1 MMIKH
6 KLHQSLYLKCLVIF
20 FAFVWL
26 LPNHYP
32 PWGTFHNDAYAAF
45 VLLLVAGVVSYI
57 TAARQM
63 VWHWQTLVVLACI
76 LIPLVQYLFGQISW
90 FGTAWINMTYL
101 SGLACAMAL
110 GAQWEKYAP
119 GRCGDFLFIALL
131 AAGVVSVAIGIC
143 QWLGLGVSAFW
154 VLESDGRPFA
164 NLSQANQAATLYVLC
179 VLGCAWLYRRKKISG
194 LLAVFLTALLL
205 LGLAM
210 SGSRTGWLN
219 AALVGAALVVWSY
232 KSKHKRWALAAA
244 GGWIVL
250 TALIVTLP
258 RISLHLLLSEPVD
271 WASRSLLNSRDV
283 IWQLAWDA
291 ATRQPVW
298 GYGWGQTIAATLN
311 AAPDH
316 PPLIA
321 ITDHAHNLF
330 LDLLLWNGLVLGAV
344 ICLALSVWLLWMLA
358 RVKTLGQLLLVLFLV
373 VLGVHAMTE
382 YPLHYA
388 YFLLPAGMVAG
399 MLGQQ
404 LGAPVAATTSVKPLI
419 LLFLSAGI
427 ALAVTVRDYI
437 HIETGITAI
446 RFESALIKH
455 NLPTTPPDIW
465 VLTDLRAVI
474 VMARW
479 QPEKGTPLEELKA
492 MKSTAFTYASSNNM
506 LKMAQAY
513 GLNGN
518 KQQAIYWL
526 QIACH
531 TTPKSVCQKIRY
543 IWVNDPRLSG
553 FPWPIQSL

>member
-1 MMIKH
+1 MIKH
-6 KLHQSLYLKCLVIF
+6 KLHQSLYLKCLVVF
-20 FAFVWL
+20 FVFVWL

-32 PWGTFHNDAYAAF
+32 PWGAFHNDAFVAF
-45 VLLLVAGVVSYI
+45 VLLLVAGVVFYL
-57 TAARQM
+57 TATPQI
-63 VWHWQTLVVLACI
+63 VWHWQTLAVLACI
-76 LIPLVQYLFGQISW
+76 LIPLTQYLFGQISW
-90 FGTAWINMTYL
+90 FGTAWINMAYL
-101 SGLACAMAL
+101 LGLACAMAL
-110 GAQWEKYAP
+110 GAQWEKSAP
-119 GRCGDFLFIALL
+119 GRCGDFLFTALL
-131 AAGVVSVAIGIC
+131 AAGVLSVVIGIC

-154 VLESDGRPFA
+154 VLESPGRPFA
-164 NLSQANQAATLYVLC
+164 NLSQANQAASLYVLC

-194 LLAVFLTALLL
+194 ALAGFLTALLL

-219 AALVGAALVVWSY
+219 AALVGAALVVWAH

-244 GGWIVL
+244 GGWVVL
-250 TALIVTLP
+250 TSLVVALPWL
-258 RISLHLLLSEPVD
+258 SLQLLLSEPVD
-271 WASRSLLNSRDV
+271 WASRGLLNSRDV
-283 IWQLAWDA
+283 IWQLVWDA
-291 ATRQPVW
+291 ITRQPFW
-298 GYGWGQTIAATLN
+298 GYGWGQTIVATLN

-316 PPLIA
+316 QPLSSIS
-321 ITDHAHNLF
+321 DHAHNLF

-344 ICLALSVWLLWMLA
+344 ICVALSVWMLWMLA
-358 RVKTLGQLLLVLFLV
+358 RVKTLGQLLLVLFLA
-373 VLGVHAMTE
+373 VLGLHAMTE

-388 YFLLPAGMVAG
+388 YFLLPAGLVAG

-404 LGAPVAATTSVKPLI
+404 LGAPVAVTTSLKPLI
-419 LLFLSAGI
+419 LLFVGAGI

-479 QPEKGTPLEELKA
+479 QPQKGTPLKELNT
-492 MKSTAFTYASSNNM
+492 MKSTALAYASGNNM

-513 GLNGN
+513 GLNDDKKN
-518 KQQAIYWL
+518 ATHWL

-531 TTPKSVCQKIRY
+531 TTPKSVCQKMQN
-543 IWVNDPRLSG
+543 IWTNDSRLAG
-553 FPWPIQSL
+553 FPWPIP

>member
-1 MMIKH
+1 MIKH
-6 KLHQSLYLKCLVIF
+6 KLRQSLYLKCLVIF
-20 FAFVWL
+20 LAFVWL

-45 VLLLVAGVVSYI
+45 VLLLVAAVVFYI
-57 TAARQM
+57 TATPQIA
-63 VWHWQTLVVLACI
+63 WNWQTLAVLACI
-76 LIPLVQYLFGQISW
+76 LIPLTQYLFGQISW
-90 FGTAWINMTYL
+90 FGTAWINMAYL
-101 SGLACAMAL
+101 LGLACAMAL
-110 GAQWEKYAP
+110 GAQWEKCAP
-119 GRCGDFLFIALL
+119 GRCGDFLFTAMV
-131 AAGVVSVAIGIC
+131 AAGVLSVVIGIC
-143 QWLGLGVSAFW
+143 QWLRLGVSAFW

-194 LLAVFLTALLL
+194 PLAGFLTALLL

-219 AALVGAALVVWSY
+219 AALVGAALLVWSY
-232 KSKHKRWALAAA
+232 KSKHTRWALAAA
-244 GGWIVL
+244 GGWVML
-250 TALIVTLP
+250 ASFIVTLP
-258 RISLHLLLSEPVD
+258 WLSLHLMLSEPVD

-283 IWQLAWDA
+283 IWQLVWDA
-291 ATRQPVW
+291 ATHQPIW
-298 GYGWGQTIAATLN
+298 GYGWGQTIVATLN

-344 ICLALSVWLLWMLA
+344 ICLAISVWLLWMLS
-358 RVKTLGQLLLVLFLV
+358 RIKTVGQLFLVLFLV
-373 VLGVHAMTE
+373 VLGLHAMTE

-399 MLGQQ
+399 MLGRQ
-404 LGAPVAATTSVKPLI
+404 LGAPVAVTTSLKPVI
-419 LLFLSAGI
+419 LLFVSAGI

-437 HIETGITAI
+437 HIESGVTAI

-479 QPEKGTPLEELKA
+479 QPEKGTPLKELNA
-492 MKSTAFTYASSNNM
+492 MKSTALAYASGNNM
-506 LKMAQAY
+506 LKMSQAY
-513 GLNGN
+513 GLNGD
-518 KQQAIYWL
+518 KQQAFYWL

-531 TTPKSVCQKIRY
+531 TTPKSVCLKMRQ
-543 IWVNDPRLSG
+543 VLSNDPRLSELQ
-553 FPWPIQSL
+553 WPIQSF